1 MPARRSHLR
10 SIVSMLWPL
19 LLAQAAAA
27 ASTRIEGLKLE
38 PQPEP
43 APRPDPARSPV
54 DSLAAMFLA
63 GLVLLAGAWRQT
75 RRGGVGSRPPDAA

>member
-1 MPARRSHLR
+1 MRLHVIIASALLCLSQQTVARAPAA
-10 SIVSMLWPL
+10 VPGP
-19 LLAQAAAA
+19 QAVEAARHA
-27 ASTRIEGLKLE
+27 VTAYRK
-38 PQPEP
+38 
-43 APRPDPARSPV
+43 DVV